1 MVCSNCKNTNNILV
15 CSNCSNYIC
24 NKETC
29 QISFPH
35 HNDEIYVICQNCI
48 SEISA
53 KLVPLVKTMNHRHI
67 PFHTMNHHHIPFHY
81 LPYNHPN
88 QNVLAYYPNIAL

>member
-35 HNDEIYVICQNCI
+35 HNDEIYVICQSCI

-53 KLVPLVKTMNHRHI
+53 KLVPLVKTMTLQNGLKILKLKIKTNRTRSQRKASNH
-67 PFHTMNHHHIPFHY
+67 
-81 LPYNHPN
+81 
-88 QNVLAYYPNIAL
+88 

>member
-24 NKETC
+24 DKETC

-53 KLVPLVKTMNHRHI
+53 KLVPLVKTM
-67 PFHTMNHHHIPFHY
+67 T
-81 LPYNHPN
+81 L
-88 QNVLAYYPNIAL
+88 QNGLKILKMKNKDK

>member
-24 NKETC
+24 DKETC

-53 KLVPLVKTMNHRHI
+53 KLVPLVKTMTLQNGLKILKLKIKTNRTRSQRKASNH
-67 PFHTMNHHHIPFHY
+67 
-81 LPYNHPN
+81 
-88 QNVLAYYPNIAL
+88 